1 MLRRISNVFENVLSH
16 LKWLERNF
24 CRKYSTVEFSIEP
37 PTSKF
42 NVSRSM
48 FKFVCS
54 FPLSEKL
61 PSFLPATAN
70 LPLILGQGV
79 MEGLRVAGGGE
90 VEGQEDGNISHQPL
104 QQARAG
110 AVVVV
115 QGAQWRTD
123 TVEDVVGIDAAE
135 AVLTEDMPGENEES
149 DNQEEG

>member
-1 MLRRISNVFENVLSH
+1 MQPRNQRVAGIKGDQADYGGDVVDFFAVGFDGDGTPASGKCAFILPQGLRG
-16 LKWLERNF
+16 
-24 CRKYSTVEFSIEP
+24 
-37 PTSKF
+37 
-42 NVSRSM
+42 
-48 FKFVCS
+48 
-54 FPLSEKL
+54 
-61 PSFLPATAN
+61 AAN
-70 LPLILGQGV
+70 QPQGAEGQGV
-79 MEGLRVAGGGE
+79 MKGLRVAGGGE
-90 VEGQEDGNISHQPL
+90 VEGQEDGNIGHQPL